1 MLVLIF
7 FIFRITE
14 QCCSPPKDVESWLE
28 SRFTVKIFI
37 LWLKPNLQKWQRWLQ
52 CCWPWLTRA
61 HTHTGTCY
69 FTFCFGLTMTCSCW
83 KRPTNEITDWS
94 YYVSDC
100 IRAFQ
105 AMWLQSFLDILAH
118 SLTITM
124 ETSNHWP
131 IWWESEEVSESQW
144 RLCKIHLVQLFM
156 LQIRT
161 HAVTY
166 V

>member
-14 QCCSPPKDVESWLE
+14 QCCSPP
-28 SRFTVKIFI
+28 
-37 LWLKPNLQKWQRWLQ
+37 QRCRIMIREQVHSEDLYTLAQ
-52 CCWPWLTRA
+52 AQPPKMATMTAVLLTLTHTST

-83 KRPTNEITDWS
+83 KKPTNEITDWS

-105 AMWLQSFLDILAH
+105 AM
-118 SLTITM
+118 
-124 ETSNHWP
+124 
-131 IWWESEEVSESQW
+131 
-144 RLCKIHLVQLFM
+144 
-156 LQIRT
+156 
-161 HAVTY
+161 
-166 V
+166 